1 MTRLSANQTALIAG
15 WCAGREILGDRVTA
29 DEVKAACRE
38 LGIENDGDFDLYDIK
53 EVGEMVKDSND
64 N

>member
-53 EVGEMVKDSND
+53 EVGAMVED
-64 N
+64 NQ

>member
-15 WCAGREILGDRVTA
+15 WCAGRGILGDRVTA

-53 EVGEMVKDSND
+53 EVGAMVEDSQ
-64 N
+64 